1 MLALVLASVLTQD
14 NVQAK
19 AVWNTQKD
27 AVWQIQAKYKG
38 YWYPLGTGTTIKH
51 GTRFYMVTAKHVA
64 DAKIKVSKEDELPRY
79 DSFDSFRASL
89 NGKVF
94 TVSFKAMSDQDIAAA
109 RINPVEK
116 YATISIRKPE
126 MGDPV
131 YSIGYPERQD
141 KVLSEGIVNQ
151 FVKFPGEG
159 QLIGFSAGTWYGNSG
174 GSLFDAYAEVIG
186 VVVAKWKDAA
196 HLFYAEPCGDGFK
209 KFLVGL

>member
-1 MLALVLASVLTQD
+1 MLALILASAIAQD

-27 AVWQIQAKYKG
+27 AVWQIQAKYKDS
-38 YWYPLGTGTTIKH
+38 WYSVGTGTAVKH
-51 GTRFYMVTAKHVA
+51 GTRFYMITAKHVA
-64 DAKIKVSKEDELPRY
+64 EAEIDDIENGKIVGKPFEG
-79 DSFDSFRASL
+79 FRASL
-89 NGKVF
+89 NGKIV
-94 TVSFKAMSDQDIAAA
+94 TVTFKTMPAQDIAAA
-109 RINPVEK
+109 RIGTVDK
-116 YATISIRKPE
+116 FATVSIRKPE
-126 MGDPV
+126 VGDPV

-159 QLIGFSAGTWYGNSG
+159 QWIGFSAGTWYGNSG